1 MASGASATSPP
12 ATSASAREVIVNP
25 ANVDLWQ
32 LLFHYHWNWV
42 AVLLMLLIASVTVGT
57 IARR

>member
-1 MASGASATSPP
+1 VS
-12 ATSASAREVIVNP
+12 REVTVNP
-25 ANVDLWQ
+25 ANVSLWQ

-42 AVLLMLLIASVTVGT
+42 AVLLMLLIASITVGVT